1 MHGRLLLPL
10 AALLALALPAATAS
24 AHRISLTAADSGQTV
39 RAHIGDRITIALDA
53 NETTGYR
60 WSVTTRPKPAV
71 ARVTRDRYVAEETGM
86 VGSGGTQHY
95 TIRVRGTGRTTF
107 AATYAQVGSGDVGQR
122 FRIVIRARR

>member
-1 MHGRLLLPL
+1 MHGRVLLPL
-10 AALLALALPAATAS
+10 AALLALALPATPAA
-24 AHRISLTAADSGQTV
+24 AHRIALTADDSGSTV
-39 RAHIGDRITIALDA
+39 RAHVGDRITIALDA

-60 WSVTTRPKPAV
+60 WSVTTAPKPAV
-71 ARVTRDRYVAEETGM
+71 ARVTRDRYVAQETGM
-86 VGSGGTQHY
+86 AGSGGTQRY